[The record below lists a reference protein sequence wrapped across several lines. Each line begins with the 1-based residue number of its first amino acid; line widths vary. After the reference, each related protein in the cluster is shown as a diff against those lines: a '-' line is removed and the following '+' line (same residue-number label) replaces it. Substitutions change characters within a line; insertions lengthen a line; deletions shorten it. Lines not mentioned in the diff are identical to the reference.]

1 MKKENKAFK
10 TNHLKALANLFI
22 VTEAEANRMFGQLR
36 RAECKLNRLFNAA
49 CERNLTGHEEAKIE
63 HIKTHIKSITNNVK
77 GLYFNSDPRGYS
89 IKIDD
94 SVNRKLRNK
103 GVNLYSDWG
112 GYGILAPDFN

>member
-1 MKKENKAFK
+1 MKKENKALK

-36 RAECKLNRLFNAA
+36 RAECKLSRLFNVA
-49 CERNLTGHEEAKIE
+49 CERNLTPLEEIT
-63 HIKTHIKSITNNVK
+63 INKTKRQVKFITDNVK

-89 IKIDD
+89 IKIDN

-103 GVNLYSDWG
+103 GVNLHSDWG
-112 GYGILAPDFN
+112 EYGILAPDFN